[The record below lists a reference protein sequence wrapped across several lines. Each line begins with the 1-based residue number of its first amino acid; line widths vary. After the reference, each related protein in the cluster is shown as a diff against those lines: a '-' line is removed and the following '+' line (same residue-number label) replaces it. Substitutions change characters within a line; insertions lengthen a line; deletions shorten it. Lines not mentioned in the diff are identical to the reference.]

1 MIKNYIIAALLVI
14 VAAGAAWFL
23 LQPKESS
30 ITVDPGR
37 ANVAETMAR
46 LCTVDIYSEVPVL
59 DTINDKVIFAVQKQT
74 GSVSFDLEK
83 MAVDTTGDTVR
94 IILPP
99 EIVELYEATEKDS
112 WKVIDTKNIG
122 RFGAFRSSRLS
133 DAEENAV
140 KARIKKNSL
149 RMLYDKGVIRRAREE
164 GSRSL
169 REMLEMVYRRPVIVT
184 DTQATTRIPAQSARR
199 S

>member
-14 VAAGAAWFL
+14 VTAGAAWFL

-30 ITVDPGR
+30 ITVDPRR

-122 RFGAFRSSRLS
+122 KFGAFRSSRLS

-169 REMLEMVYRRPVIVT
+169 KEMMEMVYRRPVIVT

>member
-184 DTQATTRIPAQSARR
+184 DAQATTRIPAQSARR

>member
-149 RMLYDKGVIRRAREE
+149 RMLYDKGVVRRAREE

-169 REMLEMVYRRPVIVT
+169 REMMEMVYRRPVIVT
-184 DTQATTRIPAQSARR
+184 DTQATTKIPTQSARR

>member
-14 VAAGAAWFL
+14 VAAGAAWFF

>member
-122 RFGAFRSSRLS
+122 KFGAFRSSRLS

-169 REMLEMVYRRPVIVT
+169 REMMEMVYRRPVIVT

>member
-37 ANVAETMAR
+37 ANVAMAR

>member
-149 RMLYDKGVIRRAREE
+149 KMLYDKGVVRRAREE
-164 GSRSL
+164 GARSL
-169 REMLEMVYRRPVIVT
+169 KDMMEKVYRRPVIVT
-184 DTQATTRIPAQSARR
+184 DTQATTRIPTQSARR

>member
-140 KARIKKNSL
+140 KSRIKKNSL

>member
-94 IILPP
+94 IVLPP

-133 DAEENAV
+133 DTEENAV

-149 RMLYDKGVIRRAREE
+149 KMLYDKGVVRRAREE
-164 GSRSL
+164 GARSL
-169 REMLEMVYRRPVIVT
+169 KDMMEKVYRRPVIVT
-184 DTQATTRIPAQSARR
+184 DTQATTRIPTQSARR

>member
-169 REMLEMVYRRPVIVT
+169 REMLEMAYRRPVIVT

>member
-112 WKVIDTKNIG
+112 WRVIDTKNIG
-122 RFGAFRSSRLS
+122 KFGAFRSSRLS

>member
-1 MIKNYIIAALLVI
+1 MIKKYIIAALLVI
-14 VAAGAAWFL
+14 VAAGAAWFF

-112 WKVIDTKNIG
+112 WRVIDTKNIG
-122 RFGAFRSSRLS
+122 KFGAFRSSRLS

>member
-14 VAAGAAWFL
+14 VTAGAAWFL

-122 RFGAFRSSRLS
+122 KFGAFRSSRLS

-169 REMLEMVYRRPVIVT
+169 KEMMEMVYRRPVIVT